1 MPPTINPAERDM
13 RDTPVVRR
21 KIRRRFMNSSGMRVF
36 SMVQSYNST
45 RRKLDLVP
53 RKCMVKIVDGPAY
66 DIFQAG
72 DGVKRISPPWRDT
85 KPATRRLYVDGVA
98 VNTSA
103 TDLDGDGAEAL
114 AAEAPAAEAAADNGL
129 GADGQPPATGTV
141 GIGRSPPA
149 QSRAQDTTAYGRTV
163 APDVHD
169 SLLRHGK
176 PTSVGMV

>member
-1 MPPTINPAERDM
+1 M

-53 RKCMVKIVDGPAY
+53 RKCMVKIVDDPAY
-66 DIFQAG
+66 DIFRTG
-72 DGVKRISPPWRDT
+72 DGVKRISPPWRGVE
-85 KPATRRLYVDGVA
+85 PITRRLYVDGVA

-114 AAEAPAAEAAADNGL
+114 AAEAPAAEAAAEGGL